1 MDLGLKGKTVLI
13 TGGSKGIGLA
23 CAMSFAAEGCDLHLA
38 ARNRELLETVRRKI
52 RAANNGVDVSLH
64 AVDLRDGTALHDLAT
79 ACGDSEILVNNAG
92 DIPGGTI
99 ESLDESKWRH
109 AWELKVFGY
118 INLTRELF
126 RRMKARKRGVIVNII
141 GMAGEN
147 PTFEYLCGGAANA
160 GLAAFTK
167 GMGKGSR
174 EHGVRVLG
182 VHPPSTRTDRI
193 LTLMKAQAKAK
204 FGDESRY
211 EELMGSVIEPQQVG
225 DTVAFL
231 ASARAGQLSGIVLN
245 LGPWDP
251 RRLRRR
257 RRQYAAHPAAR
268 RVAAHRLQHPR
279 QGRVPEPG
287 RLGEGPRRALHHPRR
302 REARRAQARRR
313 DRRTH
318 RRQHRHRP
326 RAAGQRST

>member
-38 ARNRELLETVRRKI
+38 ARNRELLETVRRTI
-52 RAANNGVDVSLH
+52 RAAHSGVDVSLH
-64 AVDLRDGTALHDLAT
+64 AVDLRDRTALHDLAT
-79 ACGDSEILVNNAG
+79 ACGDSDILVNNAG

-126 RRMKARKRGVIVNII
+126 GRMKARKRGVIVNVI
-141 GMAGEN
+141 GMAGES
-147 PTFEYLCGGAANA
+147 PTFEYICGGAANA

-231 ASARAGQLSGIVLN
+231 ASPRAGQLSGIVLN
-245 LGPWDP
+245 LGP
-251 RRLRRR
+251 
-257 RRQYAAHPAAR
+257 
-268 RVAAHRLQHPR
+268 
-279 QGRVPEPG
+279 
-287 RLGEGPRRALHHPRR
+287 
-302 REARRAQARRR
+302 
-313 DRRTH
+313 
-318 RRQHRHRP
+318 
-326 RAAGQRST
+326 